1 MQQFVGHFD
10 DLVKEE
16 GRRDRTVV
24 GWPNEFAGK
33 FSWLKM
39 TTYTIQGR
47 IVPFKN
53 KLEMLFRER
62 IN

>member
-1 MQQFVGHFD
+1 MQPFVGHFD

-24 GWPNEFAGK
+24 GWPEEFVGK
-33 FSWLKM
+33 FSWPKM

-47 IVPFKN
+47 TVPFK
-53 KLEMLFRER
+53 K
-62 IN
+62 

>member
-16 GRRDRTVV
+16 GRRDRRVV
-24 GWPNEFAGK
+24 GWQDEFAGK
-33 FSWLKM
+33 FSWPKM
-39 TTYTIQGR
+39 TTYTFQGKT
-47 IVPFKN
+47 VSFKN
-53 KLEMLFRER
+53 ELEMLFRES

>member
-24 GWPNEFAGK
+24 GWQDEFAGK
-33 FSWLKM
+33 FSWPKM
-39 TTYTIQGR
+39 TTYPFQGKT
-47 IVPFKN
+47 VSFKN
-53 KLEMLFRER
+53 ELEMLFRER

>member
-1 MQQFVGHFD
+1 MQPFVGHFD

-24 GWPNEFAGK
+24 EWPEEFVGK
-33 FSWLKM
+33 FSWPKM
-39 TTYTIQGR
+39 TTYTIHGR
-47 IVPFKN
+47 TVPFKN
-53 KLEMLFRER
+53 ELEMLFRER